1 MARSNSRTTP
11 ADTAAL
17 FAMIVLIA
25 AVLVLSG
32 IYYLRLNGYFQS
44 DAAAAENTVPNV
56 IETEENA
63 AAETTATVTT
73 VSETS
78 MPAVTSSETT
88 VISESETE
96 ETSDTDATSNP
107 AIPAPT
113 EYDKEFYD
121 NVLMIGDSL
130 SVGFVNYGYLKKEN
144 VFAQLGLTPASV
156 MTTDI
161 DEQSV
166 YDKAVELSP
175 EYICIMLGTNGL
187 SYLSEDYMADK
198 MGEFIDALAGI
209 CPDAEIA
216 VISIPPVTAEHE
228 EEKPEKL
235 INISMYNAHIKRVAD
250 EKTVKFVDTYSLLQG
265 ITGYLADDY
274 AENDGLHFKAAAYPV
289 ILSAIQTAF
298 IGDETVT
305 ESTAETVTVWEPGT
319 STSIPPVQTEET
331 ETGITIVV

>member
-17 FAMIVLIA
+17 LAMIILII
-25 AVLVLSG
+25 AVLVLFG
-32 IYYLRLNGYFQS
+32 IYYLRKSGYFQFDIETAEDPS
-44 DAAAAENTVPNV
+44 PHVIDVEEYTETETAAAVT
-56 IETEENA
+56 
-63 AAETTATVTT
+63 TVTETSAPAVT

-78 MPAVTSSETT
+78 ETA
-88 VISESETE
+88 TE
-96 ETSDTDATSNP
+96 ETSETEVSGNP

-166 YDKAVELSP
+166 YDKASGLAP
-175 EYICIMLGTNGL
+175 GYIGIMLGTNGL
-187 SYLSEDYMADK
+187 SYLSEDYMADS
-198 MGEFIDALAGI
+198 MGDFIDALSEI
-209 CPDAEIA
+209 CPEAEIA
-216 VISIPPVTAEHE
+216 IISIPPVTAEHE

-235 INISMYNAHIKRVAD
+235 VNISMYNAHIKRVAE
-250 EKTVKFVDTYSLLQG
+250 EKSVKFVDTYSLLQG
-265 ITGYLADDY
+265 ATGYLADDY
-274 AENDGLHFKAAAYPV
+274 AENDGLHFKTAAYPV
-289 ILSAIQTAF
+289 ILSAVQTAF
-298 IGDETVT
+298 VGSNEAQEDIESTSVSSVSDTLSVT
-305 ESTAETVTVWEPGT
+305 EVPSQSIITDPETD
-319 STSIPPVQTEET
+319 
-331 ETGITIVV
+331 ITIIV

>member
-17 FAMIVLIA
+17 LAVIVLIA
-25 AVLVLSG
+25 VVLVLYG
-32 IYYLRLNGYFQS
+32 IYYLRMNGYLQS
-44 DAAAAENTVPNV
+44 DAASAENTVPNV
-56 IETEENA
+56 IETVENTVT
-63 AAETTATVTT
+63 ETVTSVTT

-78 MPAVTSSETT
+78 GPAVTSSGTT

-96 ETSDTDATSNP
+96 ETSDTDVTSNP

-130 SVGFVNYGYLKKEN
+130 SVGLVNYGYLKKEN

-166 YDKAVELSP
+166 YDKAVELAP

-198 MGEFIDALAGI
+198 MGEFIDSLAEL
-209 CPDAEIA
+209 CPESEIA

-250 EKTVKFVDTYSLLQG
+250 AKAVKFVDTYSLLQG

-274 AENDGLHFKAAAYPV
+274 AENDGLHFKTAAYPV

-305 ESTAETVTVWEPGT
+305 ESTSETITVWEPETTT
-319 STSIPPVQTEET
+319 SVSSVQTEET